1 MKIIKLP
8 STKQFVTLLFFS
20 FGTLAFGQQAIH
32 QISLEHLKSHLKI
45 LSSDAMAGRAT
56 GTPGIEKAAK
66 YLESEFLRLG
76 LTPLHSK
83 GFRQVY
89 KLPNS
94 EGKACNIIA
103 QIEGKSI
110 PSEFVVVSAHYDHL
124 GVDNGKIYNGADDDG
139 SGTASLLAMAE
150 KLMELKKQ
158 GKGPVRTVVF
168 IAFSGEE
175 KGLWGS
181 DYFSEHPTLDLT
193 KVSCDVN
200 IDMIGRIDPD
210 RTTADTNHYVCVVGQ
225 RHISSELKLAL
236 RALNENTQNLI
247 LDGKFD
253 EKSDPNRIFYRSDH
267 YNFAKKGVPAVF
279 FYDGMLG
286 GDYHEPTD
294 DFEKIDWDVY
304 QKRCNFILDFVV
316 SVANRADLLKRD
328 LTE

>member
-8 STKQFVTLLFFS
+8 STKQFVTLLFFT

-66 YLESEFLRLG
+66 YLESAFQRMG
-76 LTPLHSK
+76 LKPS
-83 GFRQVY
+83 RQGY
-89 KLPNS
+89 KMPDNS
-94 EGKACNIIA
+94 GKACNILA
-103 QIEGKSI
+103 QIEGKSM

-124 GVDNGKIYNGADDDG
+124 GIVNGEIYNGADDDG
-139 SGTASLLAMAE
+139 SGTAALLAMAE
-150 KLMELKKQ
+150 TLMELKKQ
-158 GKGPVRTVVF
+158 GRGPDRTVVF

-181 DYFSEHPTLDLT
+181 DYFSEHPTIDLT

-200 IDMIGRIDPD
+200 IDMIGRIDPE

-253 EKSDPNRIFYRSDH
+253 EQSDPNRIFYRSDH

-294 DFEKIDWDVY
+294 DFEKINWDIY